1 MEFEKFKRYID
12 TINNTLEKEELI
24 SKCIEQNLSS
34 STFCIVDI
42 CSDVIKLLVDLL
54 ADYYNCQYE
63 IQEHN
68 DNEISWWLFEDVE
81 KIIYVNENGKEK
93 EIQVQD
99 AYAFWKYLEDNRQ
112 YKIKE
117 GTYKWT

>member
-12 TINNTLEKEELI
+12 TINNTVEKEELI
-24 SKCIEQNLSS
+24 SECIEQNLSS

-99 AYAFWKYLEDNRQ
+99 VYAFWKYLEDSRQ
-112 YKIKE
+112 HKIKE